1 LETAAPMHLESILR
15 RAAFLAVLCMA
26 GGAALAEP
34 GGGEGAAA
42 LRAKQQ
48 AIEPRLEH
56 NGFGRPLEIESWEKD
71 NHLGGDVYGIVEFPF
86 ATVAGLKQAGAW
98 CEVLILP
105 FNTKHCAA
113 AQEGAAT
120 RLKLRIGRK
129 AEQPAHD
136 AYPLEFTYRVAVAT
150 DDFLRVELQAPSGPF
165 GTRDYQ
171 ITLEATPLDSGR
183 SFIHLGYTYGFGT
196 MSRLAMQAYLSTVGA
211 SKVGFT
217 VVGHDEQGRPQFVGG
232 MLGATERN
240 TMRYFLAIDAWLGSL
255 ATPPQQRLARRLES
269 WFAAS
274 ERYPRQLHE
283 MERAEY
289 LALKQKE
296 ATAVNAAL

>member
-1 LETAAPMHLESILR
+1 MHLSILR
-15 RAAFLAVLCMA
+15 RAAFLAVLFVASATAWA
-26 GGAALAEP
+26 GPAAS
-34 GGGEGAAA
+34 EGAEA

-48 AIEPRLEH
+48 AIQQRLDH

-71 NHLGGDVYGIVEFPF
+71 NHLGGDVYGIVQFSF
-86 ATVAGLKQAGAW
+86 ATVAGLQQPGAW

-113 AQEGAAT
+113 AQEGATT

-129 AEQPAHD
+129 AEQAAQD
-136 AYPLEFTYRVAVAT
+136 AYPLEFTYRVAVAS
-150 DDFLRVELQAPSGPF
+150 DDFMRVELQAPSGPF
-165 GTRDYQ
+165 GTRDYR
-171 ITLEATPLDSGR
+171 ITLEATPLDGGR
-183 SFIHLGYTYGFGT
+183 SFIHLSYTYGFAA

-211 SKVGFT
+211 NKVGFT
-217 VVGHDEQGRPQFVGG
+217 VVGHDEQGQPQFVGG

-255 ATPPQQRLARRLES
+255 AMPPQQRLTRRLES

-283 MERAEY
+283 MDRAEY

-296 ATAVNAAL
+296 AKAVNAQL